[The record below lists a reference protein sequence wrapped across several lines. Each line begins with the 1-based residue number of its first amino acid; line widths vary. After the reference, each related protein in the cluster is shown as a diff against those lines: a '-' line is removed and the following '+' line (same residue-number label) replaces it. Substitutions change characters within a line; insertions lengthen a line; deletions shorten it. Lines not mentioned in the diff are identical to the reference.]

1 MLIALAYAAF
11 YALDRGSHRAGRAVK
26 QRYHAKVTQLASNRG
41 TPTGVTGSLGTRL
54 GAGTATALTGV
65 GLAGSSFWAGAKQG
79 WPEGKQKAR
88 DRWGHLT
95 QRTTKPEPGQK
106 VDKYGDPLPEL
117 QMPNGKRQTIFE
129 GDPGYERLKTVR
141 DSGYTGWVDQDGNK
155 VDDLDKWIDQRQHT
169 NGKGT
174 MTATTTTRN
183 SEVHDYDTLL
193 AWLKTRIKDAAAD
206 LEDAQARMQRDTDDA
221 RDSEQVAASLA
232 EVDMDPDTIGE
243 VQSISE
249 ADLAQ
254 LEADRLCVTN
264 AERVHSQA
272 EESLRNVQRR
282 HSALKEAFN
291 ATRHPAQREFYTQG

>member
-26 QRYHAKVTQLASNRG
+26 QRYHAKVVQLASSRG
-41 TPTGVTGSLGTRL
+41 TPTGRTGSLGTRL

-95 QRTTKPEPGQK
+95 QHGPKPEVDPEPQPDPEPEDYRHELVPPSQRWNALPPVPDHTANGKTHTTTKETP
-106 VDKYGDPLPEL
+106 
-117 QMPNGKRQTIFE
+117 R
-129 GDPGYERLKTVR
+129 
-141 DSGYTGWVDQDGNK
+141 
-155 VDDLDKWIDQRQHT
+155 
-169 NGKGT
+169 

-183 SEVHDYDTLL
+183 SEVSDYDSLVE
-193 AWLKTRIKDAAAD
+193 WLKVRIKDSAAD
-206 LEDAQARMQRDTDDA
+206 LEDAQARMQRDADDA
-221 RDSEQVAASLA
+221 RDSEQAVASLSA
-232 EVDMDPDTIGE
+232 VDMDPDTIGE

-254 LEADRLCVTN
+254 LEADKQCLAN